1 MSEQEATI
9 AVFRKWNNSNGGG
22 IIALFPGTEW
32 NNRGLVSSYEHD
44 GQHGG
49 ADYDGVLSLSVPA
62 TPAEYANLKREL
74 ESYPFHYNLK
84 IRERRPH

>member
-1 MSEQEATI
+1 MSEQDAV
-9 AVFRKWNNSNGGG
+9 AVVFRKWNTRNGGG
-22 IIALFPGTEW
+22 IIALFPAEQHSPGACM
-32 NNRGLVSSYEHD
+32 SYEHD

-84 IRERRPH
+84 IRKRRPH